1 MARGALSLWSPLR
14 EMERMRRGFDD
25 LFERLVG
32 EDAFMPWKA
41 GLNVP
46 AVESY
51 VEGDKLVVRA
61 DLPGIDPK
69 DVEVTVTGNM
79 LTIKGSREQKREE
92 KGRDFIHRELSYG
105 AFERS
110 LTLPQ
115 GVKADAIKA
124 SYQNGVLELAMP
136 APKELSA
143 HKVPI
148 KIEAV
153 KEGQQKQEKQEKTSR
168 A

>member
-1 MARGALSLWSPLR
+1 MARGSLSLWSPLR
-14 EMERMRRGFDD
+14 EMERMRRNFDD

-32 EDAFMPWKA
+32 EDAFMPWRP
-41 GLNVP
+41 GLTVP

-51 VEGDKLVVRA
+51 IEGDKLVVRA

-69 DVEVTVTGNM
+69 DVEVTVTGNT

-115 GVKADAIKA
+115 GVKTDAIKA
-124 SYQNGVLELAMP
+124 SYQNGVLELTMP

-143 HKVPI
+143 QKVPI
-148 KIEAV
+148 QVEVA
-153 KEGQQKQEKQEKTSR
+153 KEGAQKQEKQEKTSR
-168 A
+168 P

>member
-25 LFERLVG
+25 LFDRLLG
-32 EDAFMPWKA
+32 DEALAPWRP
-41 GLNVP
+41 GLTVP
-46 AVESY
+46 AVESCI
-51 VEGDKLVVRA
+51 EGDKLVVRA

-69 DVEVTVTGNM
+69 DVEVTVTGNT

-115 GVKADAIKA
+115 WVKADAIKA
-124 SYQNGVLELAMP
+124 SYQNGVLELTMP

-148 KIEAV
+148 KIETA
-153 KEGQQKQEKQEKTSR
+153 KEGQQKQEKQEKTAR

>member
-25 LFERLVG
+25 LFDRLLG
-32 EDAFMPWKA
+32 DEALAPWRP
-41 GLNVP
+41 GLTVP

-51 VEGDKLVVRA
+51 IEGDKLVVRA

-69 DVEVTVTGNM
+69 DVEVTVTGNT

-124 SYQNGVLELAMP
+124 SYQNGVLELTMP

-148 KIEAV
+148 KIEAA

-168 A
+168 V